1 MGGVS
6 VHIHAV
12 CAPARL
18 CTISNKAVALDVA
31 AAVVYMARTVTGTG
45 NTVGIRCG
53 SGWGNV
59 GGYVQKGGANIA
71 GEEQKGFGGQI
82 W

>member
-1 MGGVS
+1 MNN
-6 VHIHAV
+6 
-12 CAPARL
+12 
-18 CTISNKAVALDVA
+18 CTISNKNIALDVDGS
-31 AAVVYMARTVTGTG
+31 VIYLNNTVTGTN

-53 SGWGNV
+53 SGWGNA

-71 GEEQKGFGGQI
+71 GEEQKGYGGQI

>member
-1 MGGVS
+1 MDS
-6 VHIHAV
+6 
-12 CAPARL
+12 
-18 CTISNKAVALDVA
+18 
-31 AAVVYMARTVTGTG
+31 TVTGTG

-59 GGYVQKGGANIA
+59 GGYVQRGGANIA